1 MESTSVMA
9 ASTTPIPFIPQVLI
23 LSFPHHSMLLLSNQ
37 PSEARV
43 IISNPNLLFP
53 LSLTNRFYAHEP
65 LNTQFIAPYSFHLSH
80 HTIGEE

>member
-1 MESTSVMA
+1 
-9 ASTTPIPFIPQVLI
+9 
-23 LSFPHHSMLLLSNQ
+23 MLLLSNQ

-53 LSLTNRFYAHEP
+53 LSLTNRFDAHEP